1 MLVRTLSLIGV
12 SPLPMVAVYAVA
24 AEPLLSAVFGPDLTG
39 AADALPM
46 LGWRWRCC
54 LRLPVGAV
62 PARAGRSS
70 FIWVLGAGAVAE
82 MALLLA
88 VGADLTTIA
97 LVLSGLQLLCA
108 STLLALS
115 FRSRS
120 RIVSATR
127 ARQAEVV

>member
-1 MLVRTLSLIGV
+1 ML
-12 SPLPMVAVYAVA
+12 
-24 AEPLLSAVFGPDLTG
+24 
-39 AADALPM
+39 AL
-46 LGWRWRCC
+46 GR
-54 LRLPVGAV
+54 
-62 PARAGRSS
+62 AR

-82 MALLLA
+82 VALLLA
-88 VGADLTTIA
+88 VGADLNTIA